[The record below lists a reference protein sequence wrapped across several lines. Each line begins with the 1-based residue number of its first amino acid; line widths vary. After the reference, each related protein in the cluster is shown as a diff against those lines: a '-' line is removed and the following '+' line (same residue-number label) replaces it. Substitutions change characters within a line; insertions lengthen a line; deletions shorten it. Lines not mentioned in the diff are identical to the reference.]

1 MISILNKTPPI
12 QATAATIIAGDAG
25 SYRVQDDAGR
35 ITRAAS
41 VTVWP
46 VGSRVMVLA
55 GQIIG
60 KAGARAATKIYQ
72 V

>member
-1 MISILNKTPPI
+1 MITIGKPQQPK
-12 QATAATIIAGDAG
+12 ATAATIVAVDTGG
-25 SYRVQDDAGR
+25 YRVQDDAGR

-46 VGSRVMVLA
+46 VGARVMVLA

-60 KAGARAATKIYQ
+60 RAGRAAVRKIYE

>member
-1 MISILNKTPPI
+1 MITIGKPQQI

-25 SYRVQDDAGR
+25 SYRVRDDAGR

-60 KAGARAATKIYQ
+60 RAGARPAEKIYQ